1 MAAYESRPDSSNAAE
16 DVSGWA
22 LGAIAFAATIMTLI
36 GVFQAL
42 TGLVALFN
50 DDFYVVTAN
59 YTFDLDVTAWG
70 WIHLILG
77 LAVLATGLGLF
88 ARATWAGVTAI
99 ILCMLS
105 ALSNFFFI
113 PYYPIWA
120 LVLIGLNVWVIWAL
134 TRPGA
139 IRT

>member
-1 MAAYESRPDSSNAAE
+1 MSATQYDPAKADQ
-16 DVSGWA
+16 DVPRWA
-22 LGAIAFAATIMTLI
+22 LGAIAFAAAMMVLI

-42 TGLVALFN
+42 AGLVALLN
-50 DDFYVVTAN
+50 DEFYVVARN

-70 WIHLILG
+70 WIHLIVGIL
-77 LAVLATGLGLF
+77 LLVTGLGLF
-88 ARATWAGVTAI
+88 GRRTWAGVTAI
-99 ILCMLS
+99 MLCMLS

-120 LVLIGLNVWVIWAL
+120 VLLIGLTVWVIWAL